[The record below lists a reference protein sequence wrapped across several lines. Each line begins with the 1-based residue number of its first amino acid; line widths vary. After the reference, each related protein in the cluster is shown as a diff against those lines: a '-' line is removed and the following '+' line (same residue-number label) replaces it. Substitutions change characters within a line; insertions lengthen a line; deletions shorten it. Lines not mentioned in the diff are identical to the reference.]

1 MSINLI
7 ISRVLK
13 WKNSIDEITKFP
25 DSSDL
30 PMIIIENK
38 CDLVDNLN
46 ETEPQFEEFYV
57 KNKFINGFR
66 TSSKNSININESMDF
81 LIKNIIDRL
90 EKMYSVN
97 SSSGNKVP
105 TQESE
110 NKSKNIVLDKKNNS
124 AKKEKAKC
132 C

>member
-1 MSINLI
+1 MLLKN
-7 ISRVLK
+7 RVLK

-38 CDLVDNLN
+38 CDLVENFEDT
-46 ETEPQFEEFYV
+46 ETQFKEFYM

-66 TSSKNSININESMDF
+66 TSSKNSFNINESMDF
-81 LIKNIIDRL
+81 LIKHIIDKL
-90 EKMYSVN
+90 EKMYSGVN
-97 SSSGNKVP
+97 SNSNKVNS
-105 TQESE
+105 QESE
-110 NKSKNIVLDKKNNS
+110 IKNKNIILEKKNNTT
-124 AKKEKAKC
+124 KKDKAKC